1 MNFLATL
8 TDSGVFLNKL
18 INANSWSSC
27 LAYCEGT
34 GFDINNITLLSS
46 NNVTVV
52 LNNASSE
59 NCFNVL
65 LTSNETNANSNYIV
79 FDTDFESLQT
89 WLNAQTGKT
98 VVSVQT
104 NKKSYVTV

>member
-1 MNFLATL
+1 MNFLLTL
-8 TDSGVFLNKL
+8 TDSGAPVNQL

-46 NNVTVV
+46 NISVV
-52 LNNASSE
+52 INDATSE
-59 NCFNVL
+59 NCFTVL
-65 LTSNETNANSNYIV
+65 FISKETNTGSNYFV
-79 FDTDFESLQT
+79 FDTDFETLQT
-89 WLNAQTGKT
+89 WLSTQTDKT
-98 VVSVQT
+98 VFNIQT

>member
-8 TDSGVFLNKL
+8 TDSGTPVNKV

-27 LAYCEGT
+27 LSYCEGT
-34 GFDINNITLLSS
+34 GFDINNLTLLSS
-46 NNVTVV
+46 NVTVV
-52 LNNASSE
+52 LNNVSSE
-59 NCFNVL
+59 NCFTVFL
-65 LTSNETNANSNYIV
+65 ISTETNASSNYFV

-98 VVSVQT
+98 VISIQT

>member
-8 TDSGVFLNKL
+8 TDSSVPVNKI

-34 GFDINNITLLSS
+34 GFDINNIVLLSS
-46 NNVTVV
+46 NFTVV

-59 NCFNVL
+59 NCFSVFL
-65 LTSNETNANSNYIV
+65 ISNETNASSNYFV

-98 VVSVQT
+98 VINIQT
-104 NKKSYVTV
+104 NKKSYVAV

>member
-8 TDSGVFLNKL
+8 TNSSIPVNKL

-34 GFDINNITLLSS
+34 GFEINNITQLSS
-46 NNVTVV
+46 SVTVV
-52 LNNASSE
+52 LNNTSSE
-59 NCFNVL
+59 NCFNIL
-65 LTSNETNANSNYIV
+65 FSSKTTSATYNYFV
-79 FDTDFESLQT
+79 FDTDFDTLQT
-89 WLNAQTGKT
+89 WLATQTDKT
-98 VVSVQT
+98 VVSIQT